1 MVDDVPVKF
10 CVKLTYISDVC
21 IEGGCNETV
30 FCVQPQ
36 STLEQN
42 KKIHMYM
49 YVIALQCKQQI
60 DLCSMS
66 HVLIRDA

>member
-1 MVDDVPVKF
+1 M
-10 CVKLTYISDVC
+10 KLYF
-21 IEGGCNETV
+21 V
-30 FCVQPQ
+30 FHHVVFW
-36 STLEQN
+36 SRI